1 MTAVTKEPGLFDL
14 DRQQSPSIKLVGQAL
29 IPPIVTG
36 AIDKANGVLTPEH
49 RKELMDLAKHLRRMA
64 DTIDLI
70 TKVKGKKSVDEFG
83 APTFRFDTKVSL
95 PENFVLTVKMSR
107 YAQDAGFTFTDTAT
121 MFETFV
127 TFYRKGGKKWQ
138 DWTRV
143 WMDWVRREKERI
155 ATAPKQ
161 RAGSGQLPRW

>member
-1 MTAVTKEPGLFDL
+1 MNLKHEPLSVDLFD
-14 DRQQSPSIKLVGQAL
+14 
-29 IPPIVTG
+29 
-36 AIDKANGVLTPEH
+36 AIAIAESAVLTPEA
-49 RKELMDLAKHLRRMA
+49 RKELMALSKKLRAAA
-64 DTIDLI
+64 DSIDLI
-70 TKVKGKKSVDEFG
+70 TKVKAKKAVDELNQ
-83 APTFRFDTKVSL
+83 PTFRFATKVAL
-95 PENFVLTVKMSR
+95 PDDFFMTVKMTN
-107 YAQDAGFTFTDTAT
+107 YAQDNGFPMREAQQ